1 MLEVEKM
8 YNKANVNFCFS
19 KDKKEKIKNLLNAI
33 DVGLTNFNYGIICNH
48 QGIEGFITGFEGQG
62 STETECYANLIN
74 NIWDYLTNNEKQTI
88 INILKEES
96 K

>member
-19 KDKKEKIKNLLNAI
+19 KDKKEQIKNLLGAI

-48 QGIEGFITGFEGQG
+48 IGAKGVITGFEGQG
-62 STETECYANLIN
+62 TTETECYANLIN
-74 NIWDYLTNNEKQTI
+74 NIWDYLTDFEKQTI
-88 INILKEES
+88 TDILNQ
-96 K
+96 